1 MSGLLCS
8 GNVQIAL
15 LNDDGTNVGFLPVKN
30 TVELSLNPGAVN
42 TLERTS
48 RMIET
53 LGQNLDTVNI
63 PGSPMLGISVD
74 DVDADTIGMQF
85 RAQVVDLSLPSITAA
100 ASTLTV
106 APGIW
111 FPLVPLGYTPTAVAI
126 KNTAGDTTYALGT
139 DYKIDADSGM
149 IFIIAS
155 ADGGTIPAG
164 DIGVTLSAIAVT
176 GRRVNAASKSQLRI
190 SVRGR
195 MKNLATGKYLSVF
208 VPDATVSP
216 GEAVDFLS
224 GAWVVNKM
232 SGPIRTLPGQ
242 APYTVDFLD

>member
-15 LNDDGTNVGFLPVKN
+15 LNDDGTNVGYLPVKN

-42 TLERTS
+42 TIERVS
-48 RMIET
+48 KQIDN

-63 PGSPMLGISVD
+63 PGGPMLGISVD

-85 RAQVVDLSLPSITAA
+85 RGDV
-100 ASTLTV
+100 STLTLPAITAQDVTLDV

-111 FPLVPLGYTPTAVAI
+111 FPLAPPGYNVTGVGVKDSTG
-126 KNTAGDTTYALGT
+126 TTTYTLGT
-139 DYKIDADSGM
+139 DYQLDAEGAM
-149 IFIIAS
+149 IYIVP
-155 ADGGTIPAG
+155 GGTIVAG
-164 DIGVTLSAIAVT
+164 TIKATISAVAVT
-176 GRRVNAASKSQLRI
+176 GKRVTPATKASLRI
-190 SVRGR
+190 GVRGR
-195 MKNLATGKYLSVF
+195 MKNLATGKFVIIN

-216 GEAVDFLS
+216 GEAIDFLS
-224 GAWVVNKM
+224 GAFTVNKM